1 MSNEP
6 TTVQHNVSAA
16 LARRMI
22 DAGRAHAEA
31 EGKAFTI
38 AIVDASGVL
47 KAIERMDGA
56 PLVSIQVAQ
65 DKAYTAVGFGIPSGG
80 WHDFIK
86 DDPPLAAG
94 ATAGIDRLVIFAG
107 GFPITVDGQVVGAVG
122 VSGGHYSD
130 DAAVAEAALA
140 AVTTA

>member
-1 MSNEP
+1 VSTDQ
-6 TTVQHNVSAA
+6 TTVQNNVSAA

-31 EGKAFTI
+31 AGGAFTI

-47 KAIERMDGA
+47 KALERMDGA
-56 PLVSIQVAQ
+56 PIVSLQVAQ
-65 DKAYTAVGFGIPSGG
+65 DKAYTAVGFGMPSGA

-94 ATAGIDRLVIFAG
+94 AADGIDRLVIFAG
-107 GFPITVDGQVVGAVG
+107 GFPIVVDGEMVGAVG

-140 AVTTA
+140 AVTTG

>member
-1 MSNEP
+1 MSNDP
-6 TTVQHNVSAA
+6 TTTQANVSAA
-16 LARRMI
+16 LARQLI
-22 DAGRAHAEA
+22 DAARSHAE
-31 EGKAFTI
+31 GVGMAFTI

-47 KAIERMDGA
+47 KALDRMDGA
-56 PLVSIQVAQ
+56 ALISIQIAQ
-65 DKAYTAVGFGIPSGG
+65 DKAYTAVGFGMPSGA

-94 ATAGIDRLVIFAG
+94 AAAGIDRLVVFGG
-107 GFPITVDGQVVGAVG
+107 GFPITVDGACVGGIG

-140 AVTTA
+140 TLG